1 MLGGVLA
8 EAEARAPLGWIPYA
22 LLNVVGAPPPPRF
35 PAADENAVP
44 EGNLAGPAIDEAS
57 HVRDN
62 NNFRHYLDALL
73 AAAPTV
79 GPLFAEWRLVG
90 QKWDIR
96 PVNRYPGGFA
106 PVDLSATGGKVL
118 LHNNAGDPAVSD
130 EASAAVAAKFRPS
143 AVFRT
148 AGAGHTLFSALSDCA
163 FGVIYRFFNLD
174 MLPDPGFV
182 CSPLQTPPFGVELP
196 LTF

>member
-1 MLGGVLA
+1 MS
-8 EAEARAPLGWIPYA
+8 E
-22 LLNVVGAPPPPRF
+22 
-35 PAADENAVP
+35 
-44 EGNLAGPAIDEAS
+44 
-57 HVRDN
+57 VRSG
-62 NNFRHYLDALL
+62 RG
-73 AAAPTV
+73 T
-79 GPLFAEWRLVG
+79 
-90 QKWDIR
+90 Q
-96 PVNRYPGGFA
+96 
-106 PVDLSATGGKVL
+106 
-118 LHNNAGDPAVSD
+118 
-130 EASAAVAAKFRPS
+130 FRPS